1 MGPKRAAELFRDK
14 NPDADRFEVVLYG
27 SLASTGKGH
36 LTDWIIRETLKNK
49 LVDIFFDEKT
59 RCTVHPNTME
69 LIAYKDDEQID
80 EWKELLMPKW
90 GQLLKHEYRKS
101 FGINIQGVWC

>member
-1 MGPKRAAELFRDK
+1 MIIIRTIRELFKIGNGPSSSHTMGPKRAAELFRDK

-49 LVDIFFDEKT
+49 LVDIFFDEK
-59 RCTVHPNTME
+59 
-69 LIAYKDDEQID
+69 
-80 EWKELLMPKW
+80 
-90 GQLLKHEYRKS
+90 RK
-101 FGINIQGVWC
+101 